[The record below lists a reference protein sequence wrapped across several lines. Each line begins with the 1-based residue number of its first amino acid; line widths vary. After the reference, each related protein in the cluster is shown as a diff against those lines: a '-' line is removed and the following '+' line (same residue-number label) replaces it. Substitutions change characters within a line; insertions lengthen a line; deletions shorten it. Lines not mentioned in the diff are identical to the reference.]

1 MADFTKQGE
10 QPLYPEVFWNRPTMK
25 RRAGRLLIIGGHKH
39 EFSLIQAIY
48 QLAES
53 AGIGECMA
61 VMPDTIRKLI
71 GEADFARFVPASQS
85 GSLGKAAT
93 ADILELAQ
101 DSDAVIIGANLT
113 NNAET
118 GVLIE
123 SLLSKLETPVVITE
137 EAIEILKFKPD
148 LITANPNVLVITTMP
163 GLFALANHHKLP
175 ITIRPGGGVVGK
187 IAILR
192 QVMDISQCA
201 YLIFDQEIMA
211 GVGEEVTLTDLP
223 QPLSQLPGAVIG
235 VASTFWV
242 QNLPKPLT
250 GLTGAAYLLAQDKHE
265 NPSYRTLTE
274 SIRKF
279 LFELE

>member
-123 SLLSKLETPVVITE
+123 SLLGKLETPVVITE

-250 GLTGAAYLLAQDKHE
+250 GLTSAAYLLAQDRHE